1 MNDNAILAS
10 ICAQRN

>member
-10 ICAQRN
+10 TCAQRN